1 MKKRSI
7 IAFILFILLTT
18 ITSKQ
23 EIIISKFNIK
33 EIKIENNL
41 LLQTEDII
49 KSLKPIYNKNLVNLN
64 YREIEEKLSKKTFI
78 ESFNIKKKYPN
89 TLQIKIVEKKPIA
102 ILQNK
107 KKKYFLSEKLDLI
120 EFNNSKK
127 YQNLPF
133 ILGEEKKF
141 KIFYNNLNEINFPLE
156 IINKYTLYESN
167 RWDIETINQKIIKLP
182 INNYVNSLKNY
193 LNLRTKKNFENY
205 KVFDYR
211 IENQLILK

>member
-33 EIKIENNL
+33 EIKIENNSL
-41 LLQTEDII
+41 LKTEDII

-127 YQNLPF
+127 YQKLPL

-167 RWDIETINQKIIKLP
+167 RWDIETINQKVIKLP
-182 INNYVNSLKNY
+182 TNNYVKSLKNY

>member
-23 EIIISKFNIK
+23 EIIISQFNIK
-33 EIKIENNL
+33 EIKIENNSL
-41 LLQTEDII
+41 LETEDII

-64 YREIEEKLSKKTFI
+64 YGEIEEKLSKKSFI
-78 ESFNIKKKYPN
+78 ESFNIKKKYPS
-89 TLQIKIVEKKPIA
+89 TLQINIVEKKPIA

-127 YQNLPF
+127 YQKLPL

-156 IINKYTLYESN
+156 IINKYTLYDSN
-167 RWDIETINQKIIKLP
+167 RWDIETINQKVIKLP
-182 INNYVNSLKNY
+182 INNYIKSLKNY

>member
-127 YQNLPF
+127 YQKLPF
-133 ILGEEKKF
+133 ILGEKKKF

-182 INNYVNSLKNY
+182 VNNYVNSLKNY

>member
-23 EIIISKFNIK
+23 EIIITKFNIK
-33 EIKIENNL
+33 EIKIENNSL
-41 LLQTEDII
+41 LKTEDII
-49 KSLKPIYNKNLVNLN
+49 ESLKPIYNKNLVNLN

-127 YQNLPF
+127 YQKLPL

-156 IINKYTLYESN
+156 IINKYTLYELN
-167 RWDIETINQKIIKLP
+167 RWDIETINKKVIKLP
-182 INNYVNSLKNY
+182 TNNYVKSLKNY

-205 KVFDYR
+205 KIFDYR

>member
-41 LLQTEDII
+41 LLETEDII
-49 KSLKPIYNKNLVNLN
+49 KSLKPIYNKNLVSLN

>member
-33 EIKIENNL
+33 EIIIENNL
-41 LLQTEDII
+41 LLETEDII
-49 KSLKPIYNKNLVNLN
+49 ESLKPIYNKNLVNLN
-64 YREIEEKLSKKTFI
+64 YREIEDKLSKKTFI

-167 RWDIETINQKIIKLP
+167 RWDIETINKKVIKLP
-182 INNYVNSLKNY
+182 TNNYVKSLKNY

>member
-1 MKKRSI
+1 MQNS
-7 IAFILFILLTT
+7 FV
-18 ITSKQ
+18 
-23 EIIISKFNIK
+23 
-33 EIKIENNL
+33 
-41 LLQTEDII
+41 D
-49 KSLKPIYNKNLVNLN
+49 
-64 YREIEEKLSKKTFI
+64 
-78 ESFNIKKKYPN
+78 SFNIKKKYPN

-127 YQNLPF
+127 YQKLPL

-156 IINKYTLYESN
+156 IINKYTLYDSN
-167 RWDIETINQKIIKLP
+167 RWDIETINQKVIKLP
-182 INNYVNSLKNY
+182 INNYIKSLKNY

>member
-41 LLQTEDII
+41 LLETEDII

-64 YREIEEKLSKKTFI
+64 YREIEEKLSKQTFI

-156 IINKYTLYESN
+156 IINKYTLYELN
-167 RWDIETINQKIIKLP
+167 RWDIETINEKVIKLP
-182 INNYVNSLKNY
+182 TNNYVKSLKNY

-205 KVFDYR
+205 KIFDYR

>member
-41 LLQTEDII
+41 LLKTEDII

-182 INNYVNSLKNY
+182 VNNYVNSLKNY

>member
-23 EIIISKFNIK
+23 EIIISKFKIK

-41 LLQTEDII
+41 LLETEDII

>member
-41 LLQTEDII
+41 LLETEDII

-64 YREIEEKLSKKTFI
+64 YREIEEKLSKQTFI

-107 KKKYFLSEKLDLI
+107 KKYFLSEKLDLI
-120 EFNNSKK
+120 EFNNSK
-127 YQNLPF
+127 N
-133 ILGEEKKF
+133 I
-141 KIFYNNLNEINFPLE
+141 KIFHL
-156 IINKYTLYESN
+156 S
-167 RWDIETINQKIIKLP
+167 
-182 INNYVNSLKNY
+182 
-193 LNLRTKKNFENY
+193 
-205 KVFDYR
+205 
-211 IENQLILK
+211 

>member
-7 IAFILFILLTT
+7 IAFILLILLTT

-23 EIIISKFNIK
+23 KIIISKFNIK

-41 LLQTEDII
+41 LLQSEDII
-49 KSLKPIYNKNLVNLN
+49 KSLKPIYDKNLINLN
-64 YREIEEKLSKKTFI
+64 YRLIEEELLKNTFV

-89 TLQIKIVEKKPIA
+89 TLIIKIVEKKPIA

-107 KKKYFLSEKLDLI
+107 KKKYFLSEKIDLI
-120 EFNNSKK
+120 EFSNAKK
-127 YQNLPF
+127 YEELPF
-133 ILGEEKKF
+133 VFGEKKKF
-141 KIFYNNLNEINFPLE
+141 KIFYNDLEEINFPFK
-156 IINKYTLYESN
+156 IIKKYTLYDSN
-167 RWDIETINQKIIKLP
+167 RWDIETINQKVIKLP
-182 INNYVNSLKNY
+182 SNNYVKSLQNY
-193 LNLRTKKNFENY
+193 LDLKTKKNFENY

>member
-41 LLQTEDII
+41 LLETEDII

-64 YREIEEKLSKKTFI
+64 YREIEEKLSKQTFI

-167 RWDIETINQKIIKLP
+167 RWDIETINQKVIKLP
-182 INNYVNSLKNY
+182 TNNYVKSLKNY

>member
-1 MKKRSI
+1 MKNRSV
-7 IAFILFILLTT
+7 IAFILFVLLTT

-41 LLQTEDII
+41 LLETEDII
-49 KSLKPIYNKNLVNLN
+49 KSLKPIYDKNLVNLN
-64 YREIEEKLSKKTFI
+64 YKEIEEKLSKKTFI

-120 EFNNSKK
+120 EFNNSIQYRK
-127 YQNLPF
+127 LPF

-141 KIFYNNLNEINFPLE
+141 KIFYNNLNEINFPLK

-167 RWDIETINQKIIKLP
+167 RWDIETINQKVIKLP
-182 INNYVNSLKNY
+182 KNNYIKSLKNY
-193 LNLRTKKNFENY
+193 LNLRTKKNFGNY

>member
-33 EIKIENNL
+33 KIIIENNL
-41 LLQTEDII
+41 LLDTEDII
-49 KSLKPIYNKNLVNLN
+49 ESLKPIYNKNLVNLN
-64 YREIEEKLSKKTFI
+64 YREIEDKLSKKTFI
-78 ESFNIKKKYPN
+78 KSFNIKKKYPS
-89 TLQIKIVEKKPIA
+89 TLKINIVEKKPIA

-127 YQNLPF
+127 YQKLPL

-167 RWDIETINQKIIKLP
+167 RWDIETINQKVIKLP
-182 INNYVNSLKNY
+182 INNYIKSLKNY

>member
-41 LLQTEDII
+41 LLETEDII

-127 YQNLPF
+127 YQKLPF
-133 ILGEEKKF
+133 ILGEKKKF